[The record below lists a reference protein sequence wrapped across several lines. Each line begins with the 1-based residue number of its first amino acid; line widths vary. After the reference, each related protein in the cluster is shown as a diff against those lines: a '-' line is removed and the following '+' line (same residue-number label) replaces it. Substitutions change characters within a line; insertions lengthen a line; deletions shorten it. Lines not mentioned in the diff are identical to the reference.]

1 MKDKNTKNS
10 WLTHKNT
17 FKVLILILTFF
28 LYGNSISNN
37 YSLDD
42 DLVTTTDR
50 DHHPLV
56 EKGYQGLHS
65 IFTSNYASNSNQNY
79 EYRPIST
86 YSFALEWS
94 LFGNSEHR
102 APISHFIN
110 VLLYAIL
117 GIKIL
122 ELLQKMLG
130 KESDFFSFCITALF
144 LAHPIHTEV
153 VNSLKNR
160 DEILSLLFS
169 VLALIAAF
177 NYIDHKKVRY
187 LIALP
192 FLFLLA
198 ILSKKTAMPF
208 LVIIPMAIYFFRTT
222 NWKILLSLSGLI
234 ILGRLLFTL
243 MNKGLLNE
251 PKNRAF
257 LFIENPLF
265 GSHLYERIP
274 QFFYTNFLY
283 IQQLLLPYDLN
294 FYYGYN
300 AIPIVNYTSV
310 SFMISLILM
319 LIWIGFALYKFKQKS
334 LYSFGILFFF
344 LAIGGASNLI
354 YPMVGIYAERL
365 AFTASLGFI
374 IAFTYLL
381 FLLFKVP
388 LTAKITA
395 LNKNKLPYLLLLL
408 LTLSSFAVIK
418 RNPAWESKKSLYQSD
433 MNDLKSSAKANSL
446 MGQEYQYE
454 SMQIALMNPIQIKE
468 IIKTGA
474 SANFYYSRAL
484 KVYPNY
490 TELLNNQASL
500 QATVFL
506 NPLAAR
512 QLFNKAISIDSNYLE
527 GHEHTILNEIA
538 INKLYQRVNNIKNIQ
553 TNLSDQKKFSRAE
566 FIKILSIIVQ
576 FETMGKKVLSSGLR
590 PESIKYTVQ
599 YAEQLQLNYP
609 SSTLNEIDFA
619 HQINI
624 SLNDLYS
631 GRTKS
636 GENILDPLIRKL
648 CEISNYK
655 KETNDTEIVKS
666 LHQLKKINYL
676 KYFSLAENYFI
687 VAAKYSDLISLE
699 QQYITKYP
707 RKSHVKPTIQIAN
720 AYFNLQKPKKSLYY
734 FEQAISMLQ
743 TEQDQLKGS
752 EMETKKDSLAIEINR
767 LNQFIGQIKVKTKK

>member
-1 MKDKNTKNS
+1 MKNKNTKNS
-10 WLTHKNT
+10 WLNNKNT
-17 FKVLILILTFF
+17 FKVFILVLTFF

-50 DHHPLV
+50 EHHPLV
-56 EKGYQGLHS
+56 EKGYRGLQA
-65 IFTSNYASNSNQNY
+65 IFTSNYATNSSQNY

-102 APISHFIN
+102 TPISHFIN

-130 KESDFFSFCITALF
+130 KESDFFSFCVTALF

-177 NYIDHKKVRY
+177 NYIDYKKFKH

-192 FLFLLA
+192 LLFLLA

-208 LVIIPMAIYFFRTT
+208 LIIIPMAIYFFRTIH
-222 NWKILLSLSGLI
+222 WKTLLSLSGLI
-234 ILGRLLFTL
+234 IIGRLIFTL

-251 PKNRAF
+251 SKNRAF

-265 GSHLYERIP
+265 GSHFTERIP
-274 QFFYTNFLY
+274 QFFYTNSLY

-300 AIPIVNYTSV
+300 AIPILNYTSFL
-310 SFMISLILM
+310 FMVSLILF
-319 LIWIGFALYKFKQKS
+319 LIWMGFALYKFKQKS

-365 AFTASLGFI
+365 AFTASLGFV
-374 IAFTYLL
+374 IAITYLL
-381 FLLFKVP
+381 FLLFRVP

-408 LTLSSFAVIK
+408 ITLSSFAVIK

-433 MNDLKSSAKANSL
+433 MDDLQSSAKANSL
-446 MGQEYQYE
+446 MGQEYQFE
-454 SMQIALMNPIQIKE
+454 SMQIALSNPMQIKD
-468 IIKTGA
+468 IINVGT

-484 KVYPNY
+484 QVYPNY
-490 TELLNNQASL
+490 TEILNNQASL

-512 QLFNKAISIDSNYLE
+512 RLFNKAIEIDPNYIE
-527 GHEHTILNEIA
+527 GQEHLILNEIA
-538 INKLYQRVNNIKNIQ
+538 INKLYQRVNTVKN
-553 TNLSDQKKFSRAE
+553 NESSLSDKKEFSRAE
-566 FIKILSIIVQ
+566 FLQIVSLIIQ
-576 FETMGKKVLSSGLR
+576 FESFGKKVLSAGLR
-590 PESIKYTVQ
+590 PENIKYTVQ

-609 SSTLNEIDFA
+609 SSTLNEIDFSN
-619 HQINI
+619 QINI
-624 SLNDLYS
+624 SLNNLFT
-631 GRTKS
+631 GKVKS
-636 GENILDPLIRKL
+636 GENILDPLIRRL
-648 CEISNYK
+648 CKISNYK
-655 KETNDTEIVKS
+655 RETNETQIVKS
-666 LHQLKKINYL
+666 LNRLKKINYL
-676 KYFSLAENYFI
+676 KYFSLAENYYMS
-687 VAAKYSDLISLE
+687 ATKYNDLISLQE
-699 QQYITKYP
+699 QYITKFP
-707 RKSHVKPTIQIAN
+707 SKSHVKPTIQIAN

-734 FEQAISMLQ
+734 FERAIDLLQ
-743 TEQDQLKGS
+743 TEKMLLKGRDLQN
-752 EMETKKDSLAIEINR
+752 KKDSLTIEINR
-767 LNQFIGQIKVKTKK
+767 LNQFIGQIKVKKK

>member
-1 MKDKNTKNS
+1 MKDKSTKNS
-10 WLTHKNT
+10 WLTNKNT

-28 LYGNSISNN
+28 LYGNLISNN

-50 DHHPLV
+50 AHHPLV
-56 EKGYQGLHS
+56 EKGYKGLQA
-65 IFTSNYASNSNQNY
+65 IFTSNYASNSSQNY

-86 YSFALEWS
+86 YSFALEWC

-169 VLALIAAF
+169 VMALIAAF
-177 NYIDHKKVRY
+177 NYIDYKKVRH

-192 FLFLLA
+192 LLFLLA
-198 ILSKKTAMPF
+198 LLSKKTAMPF
-208 LVIIPMAIYFFRTT
+208 LVIIPMALYFFRTVP
-222 NWKILLSLSGLI
+222 WKTMLSLSGI
-234 ILGRLLFTL
+234 ILLGRLLFTL
-243 MNKGLLNE
+243 MNKGLLKE

-265 GSHLYERIP
+265 GSHFYERIP

-300 AIPIVNYTSV
+300 AIRIVNYTSF
-310 SFMISLILM
+310 SFLISLILM
-319 LIWIGFALYKFKQKS
+319 LILLGIALYTFKQKS

-365 AFTASLGFI
+365 AFTSSLGFI
-374 IAFTYLL
+374 IAFTCLI
-381 FLLFKVP
+381 FLLFKIP
-388 LTAKITA
+388 LTAKITT

-408 LTLSSFAVIK
+408 ITLSSIVVIK

-433 MNDLKSSAKANSL
+433 MNELKSSAKANSL

-454 SMQIALMNPIQIKE
+454 SMQIALMNPMQISE
-468 IIKTGA
+468 IIRTGT

-484 KVYPNY
+484 KVYPHY
-490 TELLNNQASL
+490 TELINNQASL

-512 QLFNKAISIDSNYLE
+512 QLFNKAISIDPNYIE
-527 GHEHTILNEIA
+527 GHEHKILNEIA
-538 INKLYQRVNNIKNIQ
+538 INKFYQRVNTVKNNES
-553 TNLSDQKKFSRAE
+553 NLSDKKEFSRAE
-566 FIKILSIIVQ
+566 FIKILNIIVQ
-576 FETMGKKVLSSGLR
+576 FETMGKKVLSSGLG

-609 SSTLNEIDFA
+609 SPILDKIDFA

-624 SLNDLYS
+624 SLNDLFS

-636 GENILDPLIRKL
+636 GENILNPLIRKL
-648 CEISNYK
+648 CEIANYK
-655 KETNDTEIVKS
+655 KESNDDEILNS
-666 LHQLKKINYL
+666 LNQLKKINYL
-676 KYFSLAENYFI
+676 RYFSLAENYLMT
-687 VAAKYSDLISLE
+687 AAKYSDLISLE
-699 QQYITKYP
+699 KQYIAKFP
-707 RKSHVKPTIQIAN
+707 SKSHAKPTIQIAN

-734 FEQAISMLQ
+734 FERAISMLQ
-743 TEQDQLKGS
+743 IKKHQLIGS
-752 EMETKKDSLAIEINR
+752 EIGSKKDSLAIEINK